1 MYANIPVAGQM
12 YIYLHSTLSV
22 RVNFSSELF
31 CTVQNMCGCT
41 FQKEFMPLI
50 NKEPSSRIN
59 SKSLER
65 SGSLGLKNS
74 GCSGQRQF
82 QLQACALD
90 FLGEVCAIHR
100 SLESKVVIAR
110 TQVSWEG
117 ARGFSFEQSPQFLLV
132 LRTWLLVRSRW
143 QDHL

>member
-41 FQKEFMPLI
+41 YQKEFMPLI

-59 SKSLER
+59 SKSRER
-65 SGSLGLKNS
+65 SGLGLKNS

-100 SLESKVVIAR
+100 SLESKVVIAGHR
-110 TQVSWEG
+110 CLG
-117 ARGFSFEQSPQFLLV
+117 RGRGDFLLNS
-132 LRTWLLVRSRW
+132 LPSFCWF
-143 QDHL
+143 

>member
-41 FQKEFMPLI
+41 YQKEFMPLI

-65 SGSLGLKNS
+65 SGCRPQKLS
-74 GCSGQRQF
+74 CSGQRQF

-100 SLESKVVIAR
+100 SLESKVVIAG
-110 TQVSWEG
+110 TQVSWKG
-117 ARGFSFEQSPQFLLV
+117 AGGFSFELSPQFLLV